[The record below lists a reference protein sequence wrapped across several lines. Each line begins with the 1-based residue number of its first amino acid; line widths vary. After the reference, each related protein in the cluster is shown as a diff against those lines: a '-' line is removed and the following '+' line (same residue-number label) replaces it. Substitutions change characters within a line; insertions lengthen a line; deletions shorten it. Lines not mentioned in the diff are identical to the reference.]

1 MQLLALVMDVLVLLF
16 LSATMVFAWRLS
28 VNIKVFRNSRKE
40 MEKLLQDLSRQ
51 IEKAERA
58 TQGMNNAAKGAGRDL
73 QDVIDEARRL
83 SEELQLMNDS
93 GDNLASRLERLAE
106 RNRDAAERIETRG
119 GKTAGISTKEPALP
133 RVQENKRVP
142 TGPAFAIR
150 DRDQDDTKNNA
161 RSEVTKADAEMDD
174 DFSRAERELMAALK
188 MGNKP

>member
-1 MQLLALVMDVLVLLF
+1 MQLIALVMDGLVLLF
-16 LSATMVFAWRLS
+16 LSATMVFAWHLS
-28 VNIKVFRNSRKE
+28 RNIKIFRNSRKE

-58 TQGMNNAAKGAGRDL
+58 THGMNNSAKGAGKDL

-83 SEELQLMNDS
+83 SEELQLMTES

-106 RNRDAAERIETRG
+106 RNRDAAERIEVRG

-133 RVQENKRVP
+133 RVQESKRAP
-142 TGPAFAIR
+142 IGPSFAIR
-150 DRDQDDTKNNA
+150 DRDQDDRKTDGRDVA
-161 RSEVTKADAEMDD
+161 TRVDAEIDD

-188 MGNKP
+188 MGSKP

>member
-1 MQLLALVMDVLVLLF
+1 MQIVALVMDGLVLLF

-28 VNIKVFRNSRKE
+28 ANIKVFRNSRKE
-40 MEKLLQDLSRQ
+40 MERLLQDLSRQ

-58 TQGMNNAAKGAGRDL
+58 THGMNNSAKGAGKDL

-83 SEELQLMNDS
+83 SEELQLMTES

-119 GKTAGISTKEPALP
+119 GKTAGISIKEPALP
-133 RVQENKRVP
+133 RVQESKRAP
-142 TGPAFAIR
+142 IGPSFAIR
-150 DRDQDDTKNNA
+150 DRDLDDKRDA
-161 RSEVTKADAEMDD
+161 ATKADAEMDD

-188 MGNKP
+188 MGSKP

>member
-1 MQLLALVMDVLVLLF
+1 MQLLALVMDGLVLLF
-16 LSATMVFAWRLS
+16 LSATMVFAWHLS
-28 VNIKVFRNSRKE
+28 RNIKIFRNSRKE

-58 TQGMNNAAKGAGRDL
+58 THGMNATAKSAGQDL

-83 SEELQLMNDS
+83 SEELGMMSQS

-133 RVQENKRVP
+133 RVQENKRAP
-142 TGPAFAIR
+142 IGPAFAIR
-150 DRDQDDTKNNA
+150 DRDVDDRKSDA
-161 RSEVTKADAEMDD
+161 RDASTRVDD
-174 DFSRAERELMAALK
+174 EIDEDFSRAERELMAALK
-188 MGNKP
+188 MGVKP